1 MTLDKPHFF
10 SAEITLVTVHG
21 FHGFPARSC
30 RCLRK
35 LLLTAALPA
44 GRSARPAVRPAGGRC
59 PRRAARAQRPVDYA
73 LGSQAAAQP
82 AMPHTL
88 RALD

>member
-10 SAEITLVTVHG
+10 SAEITLVIVHG

-44 GRSARPAVRPAGGRC
+44 GRSVRPAVRPAGGRC
-59 PRRAARAQRPVDYA
+59 PRRAARAQRP
-73 LGSQAAAQP
+73 GG
-82 AMPHTL
+82 L
-88 RALD
+88 RAGEPGSGPAWDVAHP